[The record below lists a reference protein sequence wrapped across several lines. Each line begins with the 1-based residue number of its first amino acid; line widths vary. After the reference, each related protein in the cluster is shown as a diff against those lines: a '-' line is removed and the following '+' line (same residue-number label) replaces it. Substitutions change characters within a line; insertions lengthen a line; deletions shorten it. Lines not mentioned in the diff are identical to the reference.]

1 MNAKMIDNNNNHRQS
16 VDEHSR
22 CSDCT
27 IAINIIFF
35 VAIIRRVRFF
45 ILAAAAAAV
54 VFLVFPCRRV
64 SIRVCVCVC
73 GDRSG

>member
-1 MNAKMIDNNNNHRQS
+1 MNVKMIDNNNNHRHS

-22 CSDCT
+22 CSECT

-35 VAIIRRVRFF
+35 VAIMRRVRFF
-45 ILAAAAAAV
+45 ILAAAV
-54 VFLVFPCRRV
+54 VFLVFSCQCV